1 MRVTDEKIFAVYAT
15 KPCETEFRDGGMP
28 VRLASGPDRSPSVPA
43 VGAKQGEKRHVTNS
57 GKERNE
63 AYAFFNEVNTID
75 LLCKTLIS
83 KILPDGVHPSHFAI
97 ILHLVRLGDE
107 KTPQALAGAME
118 VSKATMSHS
127 LKVLEKRGFIEIRP
141 CDQDA
146 RSKLVYLTDSGRH
159 FHSQAIAASAR
170 TFGSFL
176 KDEHR
181 QAMVGAMPTLVTIRR
196 LLDENREP
204 VSDD

>member
-1 MRVTDEKIFAVYAT
+1 
-15 KPCETEFRDGGMP
+15 
-28 VRLASGPDRSPSVPA
+28 VRLASGPDRSASVPA
-43 VGAKQGEKRHVTNS
+43 VGGKARGKRHVTNFD
-57 GKERNE
+57 KERNE
-63 AYAFFNEVNTID
+63 AYAFFNEVNNID

-97 ILHLVRLGDE
+97 MLHLVRLGDE
-107 KTPQALAGAME
+107 KTPQALASAMQ

-141 CDQDA
+141 CEQDA

-159 FHSQAIAASAR
+159 FHSQAITASAR

-176 KDEHR
+176 TDEHR
-181 QAMVGAMPTLVTIRR
+181 QAMVGAMPALVTIRR

-204 VSDD
+204 LADDRKPAGSSAGPR

>member
-1 MRVTDEKIFAVYAT
+1 
-15 KPCETEFRDGGMP
+15 MP

-146 RSKLVYLTDSGRH
+146 RSKLVYLTDRGRH
-159 FHSQAIAASAR
+159 FHSQAIAASVR

-181 QAMVGAMPTLVTIRR
+181 EAMVGAMPALVTIRR

-204 VSDD
+204 VTDD

>member
-1 MRVTDEKIFAVYAT
+1 M
-15 KPCETEFRDGGMP
+15 
-28 VRLASGPDRSPSVPA
+28 
-43 VGAKQGEKRHVTNS
+43 TNS

-63 AYAFFNEVNTID
+63 AYAFFKEVNTID

-97 ILHLVRLGDE
+97 ILHLVRLGDG

-127 LKVLEKRGFIEIRP
+127 LMVLERRGFITIRP
-141 CDQDA
+141 CEEDA
-146 RSKLVYLTDSGRH
+146 RSKLVYLTDAGRG
-159 FHSQAIAASAR
+159 FHDQAIAVSAR

-176 KDEHR
+176 TEEHR
-181 QAMVGAMPTLVTIRR
+181 QVMAGAMPALLTIRR

-204 VSDD
+204 VAEMTDVPSTPPTGSG